1 MIHWIADI
9 GTCHFS
15 HAGEYWLSLHRCHL
29 WFENPS
35 SHKKKQDIIFRCNPT
50 RINILF
56 SDLLT
61 TCQPFAI
68 MIIVV
73 YNMSIIGSGKIASF
87 SVISHKSCQK
97 TTCLTIPM
105 TTFPSNIFLNTLIL
119 YNENMKLARKI
130 SLVLIFFGH
139 FCKRKIG

>member
-1 MIHWIADI
+1 
-9 GTCHFS
+9 
-15 HAGEYWLSLHRCHL
+15 
-29 WFENPS
+29 
-35 SHKKKQDIIFRCNPT
+35 
-50 RINILF
+50 
-56 SDLLT
+56 
-61 TCQPFAI
+61 

-87 SVISHKSCQK
+87 SVISHKTKSCQK

-130 SLVLIFFGH
+130 SLVMDTIWGGGGGH
-139 FCKRKIG
+139 FIFVRER